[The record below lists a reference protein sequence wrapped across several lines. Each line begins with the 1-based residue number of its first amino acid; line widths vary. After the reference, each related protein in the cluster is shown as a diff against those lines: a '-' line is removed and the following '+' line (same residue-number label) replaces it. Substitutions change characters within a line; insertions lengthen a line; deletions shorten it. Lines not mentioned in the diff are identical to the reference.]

1 MANYQNLKDSVKDV
15 IKTNGNQEITGQI
28 MQNVLLT
35 IINGIGSNRTYAG
48 LADSETNPDSIDA
61 NVFYI
66 AYKEGKYIYFPI
78 YEGNSEIVLN
88 NGEIAILYNIGNVWK
103 KETIGIGK
111 LNYDLINSGILM
123 YDSEPDSMGTGVL
136 LDFGIDTLPDGYNK
150 ELYISFIRKSR
161 GLIQVT
167 DEDGK
172 IVCQYFKNSEESGIK
187 EVKLSSYGNSD
198 INAYALINWDAI
210 NNVTSFSKKLHIN
223 KQNGYIS
230 KSYLSNVLADL
241 QKIDIT
247 QLPYYVYWIE
257 RLSGDGT
264 AGFDP
269 KNKSVII
276 DKVISLWGKYDFS
289 KRLILRALKNL
300 SGGFPNIV
308 IQFTTENSNEIIAQ
322 YAPNF
327 DEPLA
332 GIQTYKLSIMSGAPA
347 GTEINITVNWDNIS
361 SNISPYVEVFY
372 INDFDVNTPVDVLTN
387 QTNESL
393 KELKVQTDGIFEAKS
408 WVENPNIDMLNG
420 AILDVWNNNIV
431 DKEETIYLGYVRRK
445 NGLIQFWGAANDS
458 NNAVAQ
464 FYSNDQSVRNGIEK
478 CEVVFIKGNNKDKS
492 FFVLINWDV
501 LEETLYDLKDVEFPL
516 SLMRTKENLNAYKRI
531 GELENAIIPLFENKW
546 ITDIENNQLSVNIF
560 GKVVSDELL
569 NNINGYAKDIEII
582 LLGDSLVGLERS
594 SGTIPENES
603 MFLPPDC
610 QYYHWTWGL
619 FVNCVKNKPRYDRID
634 ALRDGSN
641 VFTKNG
647 EFEKITSG
655 DGTKLDTP
663 STMGDWSVA
672 ANTYQS
678 NVNSA
683 SVTFAWDLQE
693 YEKLNIIQSFNPD
706 GALCKI
712 LIGDGTETYNGK
724 VEVSLDKEIWTEA
737 NNYEVNQNSNI
748 DNLELTE
755 LEQLGKAIH
764 QRHRRIWMRRKVNDE
779 TVTVKFQKIDDD
791 PTKYMYFWGTER
803 WNGNTMIFVNLGRGG
818 RTTDLLNRNISDVI
832 DRNPDCVIH
841 SLSLANEKATGI
853 SSLETQ
859 YKRFFF
865 GGNEGDPD
873 WIKQRSMLTKSENYT
888 KFSYLVVVPHGR
900 GSDFVGNTT
909 NVATIDDIPQY
920 FRYKKMGKYVKDNSA
935 NYENLF
941 VIDLYDQILN
951 EGLRMGMTFES
962 ALIGTTT
969 NPRSFTSDGIHLN
982 RMGSA
987 LYTKYLASIF
997 NSF

>member
-1 MANYQNLKDSVKDV
+1 MANYLNLKNSVKDV

-28 MQNVLLT
+28 MQNVLLAV
-35 IINGIGSNRTYAG
+35 INGIGSNRTYAG
-48 LADSETNPDSIDA
+48 LADSETNPLSIDA

-66 AYKEGKYIYFPI
+66 AYKEGNYIYFHHDGQP
-78 YEGNSEIVLN
+78 EIVLN
-88 NGEIAILYNIGNVWK
+88 NGEIAILYNVANEWR

-136 LDFGIDTLPDGYNK
+136 LNFGIDTLPDGYNK
-150 ELYISFIRKSR
+150 ELYISFIRKSS

-172 IVCQYFKNSEESGIK
+172 IVCQYYKGSEESGIK
-187 EVKLSSYGNSD
+187 EVKLGSWKNSN

-210 NNVTSFSKKLHIN
+210 NNVTSFGKKLHIN
-223 KQNGYIS
+223 KQNIYIS
-230 KSYLSNVLADL
+230 KSYLSNVLADFE
-241 QKIDIT
+241 KIDIT
-247 QLPYYVYWIE
+247 QLPYYRYWIE
-257 RLSGDGT
+257 RLSGDRI

-289 KRLILRALKNL
+289 KRLILRFLKNL
-300 SGGFPNIV
+300 PGGFTKIL
-308 IQFTTENSNEIIAQ
+308 IQFTTENPDEIIAQ
-322 YAPNF
+322 YAPIF
-327 DEPLA
+327 DEPLT
-332 GIQTYKLSIMSGAPA
+332 GIQTYKLSNKSSAPA

-361 SNISPYVEVFY
+361 SNISSPVEVFY
-372 INDFDVNTPVDVLTN
+372 INDFDVNTPVDERV
-387 QTNESL
+387 
-393 KELKVQTDGIFEAKS
+393 KELKVQIDGIFEAKS

-445 NGLIQFWGAANDS
+445 NGLIRFFGAANDS
-458 NNAVAQ
+458 DNVVAQ
-464 FYSNDQSVRNGIEK
+464 FYPRDPSVRNGIEK
-478 CEVVFIKGNNKDKS
+478 CEVVFLKGNNYGKS
-492 FFVLINWDV
+492 FFVLINWDI
-501 LEETLYDLKDVEFPL
+501 LEENLYNLKDVEFPL
-516 SLMRTKENLNAYKRI
+516 SLMRTTENLNAYKRI
-531 GELENAIIPLFENKW
+531 GELENAIISLSENKW
-546 ITDIENNQLSVNIF
+546 ITDFENNQLSVNIF

-582 LLGDSLVGLERS
+582 LLGDSLVGLEKS

-647 EFEKITSG
+647 EFEKIRSG
-655 DGTKLDTP
+655 GGTKLDTP
-663 STMGDWSVA
+663 TTMGDWSVA
-672 ANTYQS
+672 ADTYQS

-683 SVTFAWDLQE
+683 SVAFAWDLQE

-724 VEVSLDKEIWTEA
+724 VELSLDKKIWTEA

-748 DNLELTE
+748 GNLELTE

-764 QRHRRIWMRRKVNDE
+764 QRHRRIWMRRKVDDE

-791 PTKYMYFWGTER
+791 PTKYIYFWGTER

-818 RTTDLLNRNISDVI
+818 RTTDLLNKNISDVI
-832 DRNPDCVIH
+832 DRNPDCIIH
-841 SLSLANEKATGI
+841 SLSLANEI
-853 SSLETQ
+853 STKISNLETQ

-865 GGNEGDPD
+865 GGNPDDPD

-888 KFSYLVVVPHGR
+888 KFSYLVIVPHGR
-900 GSDFVGNTT
+900 GINFVGNTT
-909 NVATIDDIPQY
+909 NVATIDNIPQY

-935 NYENLF
+935 NYKNLF

-962 ALIGTTT
+962 ALIGTET
-969 NPRSFTSDGIHLN
+969 NPSSFTSDGIHLN
-982 RMGSA
+982 RLGSA